1 MSGFANG
8 TTINMLPIDALQLP
22 QIVVPARQVLA
33 VFNDLAEASR
43 RRHEEIIDESRAL
56 AALRDTLLL
65 KLISGELRV
74 DEVDPGMSRPL
85 LNLVG

>member
-33 VFNDLAEASR
+33 VFNDLVEASR

-74 DEVDPGMSRPL
+74 DEVDPFIKWT
-85 LNLVG
+85 V